1 VNSGAAPGNGHHSRL
16 AVGLLVA
23 ALAGSAVLLALVG
36 DDESPPRGDQ
46 GGPPRAA
53 TVGANCERFGGLT
66 YRSILRR
73 ASNVQVGP
81 ITFISLGEYARQPPS
96 DFAPV
101 RPASLR
107 EPWIRGRADALVHEE
122 VRERSLYVAH
132 KVIVVIEGARDVTV
146 AIPRSQ
152 RRHAALL
159 WGPQPG
165 VTRSEARLGFAQ
177 ISDGNPAVRFKGCN
191 GQFMEYVGG
200 GFVIAGKRC
209 LPLDLWVEGER
220 GARRVAASFGAGEG
234 CAATW

>member
-1 VNSGAAPGNGHHSRL
+1 L
-16 AVGLLVA
+16 AVVLLVA
-23 ALAGSAVLLALVG
+23 AVAGGAALLPLGG
-36 DDESPPRGDQ
+36 DDESPPRGDW

-66 YRSILRR
+66 YHSILRR

-101 RPASLR
+101 RPTSLR

-122 VRERSLYVAH
+122 VRELSLYVAH
-132 KVIVVIEGARDVTV
+132 KVVVVINGGSDVTLV
-146 AIPRSQ
+146 IPRSE
-152 RRHAALL
+152 RNHASLL
-159 WGPQPG
+159 WGPTPT

-209 LPLDLWVEGER
+209 LPLDLWVDEER
-220 GARRVAASFGAGEG
+220 GPRRVAASFGAGES
-234 CAATW
+234 CAAT